1 MPSRGPTRRRT
12 DLSGPEL
19 TVGRGVIAE
28 LVRLAAFEVPGVV
41 ARRPRRAGLAALAR
55 RARGRRSGS
64 ATSASL
70 VRLWVVAR
78 PGPGA
83 RAARRAQVRTT
94 VAATVE
100 RLLGLELGT
109 VTVLVDGVG
118 G

>member
-1 MPSRGPTRRRT
+1 M
-12 DLSGPEL
+12 SGPEL

-28 LVRLAAFEVPGVV
+28 LVRLAAFEVPGV
-41 ARRPRRAGLAALAR
+41 ARVGRGGPAWRRMVGGPAVSVR
-55 RARGRRSGS
+55 IRNDRV
-64 ATSASL
+64 L

-78 PGPGA
+78 PGQPLA
-83 RAARRAQVRTT
+83 PLASQVRST

-100 RLLGLELGT
+100 RLLGLELGA